1 MLLLL
6 AIALLAQL
14 AGRLDIPYPVF
25 LVCGGLA
32 IAFVPGIPSVRL
44 EPDIVFLVF
53 LPPLLYAAAFTSSP
67 RDLWAQAGR
76 ISLLAVALVVL
87 TVLVVAAV
95 ARLVLGGLSWA
106 VAVVLGAGLAP
117 AGPGA
122 GAARFR
128 PP

>member
-25 LVCGGLA
+25 LVCGGVA
-32 IAFVPGIPSVRL
+32 VAFVPALPSVPL
-44 EPDIVFLVF
+44 EPDAVFLVF

-76 ISLLAVALVVL
+76 ISLLAVALVIL
-87 TVLVVAAV
+87 TGLVVA
-95 ARLVLGGLSWA
+95 GLPRG
-106 VAVVLGAGLAP
+106 VCR
-117 AGPGA
+117 GPLW
-122 GAARFR
+122 
-128 PP
+128 